1 MTRSKIYKEKL
12 KKSLANFRVE
22 DFNDLYKFS
31 KNFISKSY
39 SSNKN
44 RKKLDYIYLFEKL
57 LDDKEYLDAF
67 LKKLYE
73 TECSKNI
80 YYTFIWL
87 KYVVIQQD
95 EIYKLCKD
103 IENYLPYEIN
113 YKGSK
118 LYDNL
123 GFINVDKDYHH
134 DNKIFFFISE
144 NIRMFL
150 QYILPRPEDYN
161 LLPLLP
167 EKIKPTKYSYENET
181 GILDF
186 INIAS
191 DMFESGLIEFNKAG
205 TKPLAKT
212 IKMLK
217 SSIGIKE
224 FYQEKP
230 LNDYVSNLLLITFF
244 GFYHKKKKLHK
255 KPIENLKEFITT
267 LDYWVYTEIYK
278 ILLTHLKGIVSYY
291 YSGIYKFA
299 QKIFKDFPSNNF
311 VSIENILHYAIY
323 RDIKLDINS
332 RYDTNRY
339 KMDVVLQNE
348 MFYFEDYVLV
358 EENYNELFYF
368 PYIKGIMFYFAALGI
383 VEIRYDEPIS
393 KSSYKQRGK
402 DFVLPWDGL
411 RYVRLTEL
419 GRYIFG
425 HIDKYKPK
433 EIKKAKQ
440 EIKFDEYKPIIT
452 INPNDMVLK
461 TKVEKYAEP
470 IDKKRYILSYAQIF
484 KDCKTKKQLKNK
496 IDNFYEIIEKN
507 PPQIFKDFLSK
518 IEQNTNLFKKKTDEI
533 VIELKNNKELL
544 NLFLTNHKL
553 KEMIIKA
560 EGYRVI
566 VLKSDLPKFTKIV
579 KENGFFV
586 EF

>member
-1 MTRSKIYKEKL
+1 MQRDKIYKEKL
-12 KKSLANFRVE
+12 KKLLPDFRVE
-22 DFNDLYKFS
+22 DLKDLFKFS
-31 KNFISKSY
+31 ESFIPNSY
-39 SSNKN
+39 FTKMNM
-44 RKKLDYIYLFEKL
+44 RKADYIYLFEKL
-57 LDDKEYLDAF
+57 LDDEEYLDNF

-80 YYTFIWL
+80 YYTFVWL

-103 IENYLPYEIN
+103 IGNYLPSEIN

-123 GFINVDKDYHH
+123 GFINVDKDYH
-134 DNKIFFFISE
+134 DNKMFFFISE

-150 QYILPRPEDYN
+150 QYILPKPEDYN
-161 LLPLLP
+161 LLPLHP
-167 EKIKPTKYSYENET
+167 KEINPTKYSYENET

-217 SSIGIKE
+217 SSIDIKE

-230 LNDYVSNLLLITFF
+230 LNDYVTNLLLITFQNYF
-244 GFYHKKKKLHK
+244 NKKNKYSKE
-255 KPIENLKEFITT
+255 PLKALREFMT
-267 LDYWVYTEIYK
+267 DVEHWVDIDNYK
-278 ILLTHLKGIVSYY
+278 VLLNHLKGVGAYY
-291 YSGIYKFA
+291 YSSIYMFA
-299 QKIFKDFPSNNF
+299 QKIFKDFPSNDF

-323 RDIKLDINS
+323 RDIRLDISS

-339 KMDVVLQNE
+339 RMNVVLQNE

-383 VEIRYDEPIS
+383 VEIRYDEPTS
-393 KSSYKQRGK
+393 KSGYKQRGK
-402 DFVLPWDGL
+402 DFVSPWDGL

-419 GRYIFG
+419 GKYIFG
-425 HIDKYKPK
+425 HIDKYEPK

-440 EIKFDEYKPIIT
+440 EIKFDEYKPIMT

-470 IDKKRYILSYAQIF
+470 IDKKRYILSYNQIF

-507 PPQIFKDFLSK
+507 PPQIFKNFLSK
-518 IEQNTNLFKKKTDEI
+518 IEQNSNLLKKNSDEI

-544 NLFLTNHKL
+544 NLFLTNLKL

-566 VLKSDLPKFTKIV
+566 VLKNDLPKFTKIV